1 MEIDVL
7 GPLVAELDGCPVA
20 PSAAKPR
27 QVLALLA
34 IRAGQVVPGAT
45 LIDELWDDRPPP
57 SARATLQTY
66 VMQVRKH
73 LATGKAAVATRL
85 NGYLLDVAPECVDA
99 NRYERLVRAGA
110 AAADQ
115 DDPATAARLYRDAL
129 DMWRGPALVDVP
141 VGPVLAIEVTR
152 LEEGRLAALEA
163 RIDAE
168 LRLGRHLAVLGDLAA
183 LSASH
188 PTHENLTAQYMTAL
202 SLAGRP
208 RQALDAFRRL
218 RATLVD
224 ELGMEPSARVQH
236 LHREILQAG

>member
-7 GPLVAELDGCPVA
+7 GPLAARLDGRPVA

-27 QVLALLA
+27 QVLAVLA
-34 IRAGQVVPGAT
+34 LRAGQVVPAAT
-45 LIDELWDDRPPP
+45 LIDELWAERPPR

-73 LATGKAAVATRL
+73 LGAGKAAVVTCL
-85 NGYLLDVAPECVDA
+85 NGYLLDIDPEHVDA
-99 NRYERLVRAGA
+99 NRYERLVRAA
-110 AAADQ
+110 AAAEDL
-115 DDPATAARLYRDAL
+115 ATAAAHYREAIG
-129 DMWRGPALVDVP
+129 MWRGPALVDVP
-141 VGPVLAIEVTR
+141 AGPVLAIEVTR

-163 RIDAE
+163 RIDME

-218 RATLVD
+218 RTSLVD
-224 ELGMEPSARVQH
+224 ELGLEPSPRIQH
-236 LHREILQAG
+236 LHRTILQAG